1 MIVVLLIWILLAPLA
16 AWAIGAGVRLAEH
29 RRPVDVDVDEV
40 ADDLPCRPSTAA
52 PDQLAAISA

>member
-16 AWAIGAGVRLAEH
+16 AWAIGAGVRLAEQ
-29 RRPVDVDVDEV
+29 RRPVDVDEV